1 MLPLQSAAQYPLGRL
16 PEAWH
21 LGDMPIPSIPPP
33 PPMDVHPGQRFSLC
47 GEALAPALSALN
59 TEARDAGWHE
69 REVVVA
75 VMTWAATRA
84 AMIDGGEATTDA
96 LMLALDAARGQGG

>member
-1 MLPLQSAAQYPLGRL
+1 M
-16 PEAWH
+16 
-21 LGDMPIPSIPPP
+21 IPPP
-33 PPMDVHPGQRFSLC
+33 PPMDVAPGRRFSLC
-47 GEALAPALSALN
+47 GEAMAPALIWLN
-59 TEARDAGWHE
+59 LEAQDAGWHE

-84 AMIDGGEATTDA
+84 AMIDGGEAASEA

>member
-1 MLPLQSAAQYPLGRL
+1 MVSLGKGRRDWQPGPHAPDPAAASHGRKPRSPVLPLNVEAQDG
-16 PEAWH
+16 
-21 LGDMPIPSIPPP
+21 
-33 PPMDVHPGQRFSLC
+33 
-47 GEALAPALSALN
+47 
-59 TEARDAGWHE
+59 GWHE

-84 AMIDGGEATTDA
+84 AMIDGGEAATEA

>member
-1 MLPLQSAAQYPLGRL
+1 MDIDPGR
-16 PEAWH
+16 
-21 LGDMPIPSIPPP
+21 
-33 PPMDVHPGQRFSLC
+33 RFSLC
-47 GEALAPALSALN
+47 GEALGSALASAM

-84 AMIDGGEATTDA
+84 AMIDGSEAVTEA
-96 LMLALDAARGQGG
+96 LMLSLKAARGQGG